1 MNKAVKYTFATIF
14 ACFTIFY
21 LAASLG
27 LSAKKRAETGCE
39 RLKVVIADSTKNH
52 FVTPDDVKGYID
64 KEAPG
69 YIGKPVGEIDL
80 VKIEQIIDSKSAV
93 MKSEAFVTKDGT
105 LNIRVTQREPMIR
118 FQKADGG
125 FYADCKGFLFPLQ
138 HNYTSHVPIVDGH
151 IPLKAGAGFKGEVTD
166 KAEKEWLDKMLA
178 LIRYIQDDKTLAR
191 NIIQM
196 SIRENGDIILVPRTG
211 KEKFIFGTPDRFEEK
226 FRRME
231 HYYTAVV
238 PEKGKDYYSTVNLKY
253 DGQIVCRQ

>member
-1 MNKAVKYTFATIF
+1 MI
-14 ACFTIFY
+14 
-21 LAASLG
+21 
-27 LSAKKRAETGCE
+27 
-39 RLKVVIADSTKNH
+39 IADSTKNH

-118 FQKADGG
+118 FQKAD
-125 FYADCKGFLFPLQ
+125 
-138 HNYTSHVPIVDGH
+138 
-151 IPLKAGAGFKGEVTD
+151 KAGAGFKGEVTD